1 MIIRNYYTITFII
14 LFTLFTNSSYSQ
26 QNEDLIGDWKITKV
40 ELKPSAGEEEKPML
54 VMLSQIFSKSTFHFK
69 NNNLFSFD
77 SPDKDLAIKEANW
90 KFDSIKKYIKVMC
103 HQVSMRNYI
112 TKILNLNHVKNIFQ
126 IITGLQDQEQL
137 KDNLDLYIADF
148 IMQK

>member
-40 ELKPSAGEEEKPML
+40 DLKPSAGEEEKQML

-90 KFDSIKKYIKVMC
+90 KFDSIKKYIKVTERVTKGNPGQLMG
-103 HQVSMRNYI
+103 I
-112 TKILNLNHVKNIFQ
+112 TVKLIEGQYLFLMEESPIILTVVK
-126 IITGLQDQEQL
+126 
-137 KDNLDLYIADF
+137 K
-148 IMQK
+148 